1 MMMMMM
7 LEEMNI
13 LEQYLILLM
22 KKYLLNANQN
32 QTNIVDFYL
41 SLIFELKMMMMVVA
55 LVHWMLM
62 MIEVYA
68 IDDVKLNWQ
77 DN

>member
-1 MMMMMM
+1 MMMMI
-7 LEEMNI
+7 EMDTH
-13 LEQYLILLM
+13 EQYLKLSM
-22 KKYLLNANQN
+22 RKYLSNESQN
-32 QTNIVDFYL
+32 EMNIVDFYL
-41 SLIFELKMMMMVVA
+41 LLKFELMMMVV
-55 LVHWMLM
+55 LLLIHLPVM

>member
-1 MMMMMM
+1 MMMMIGMDTH
-7 LEEMNI
+7 
-13 LEQYLILLM
+13 EQYLKLSM
-22 KKYLLNANQN
+22 RKYLSNESQN
-32 QTNIVDFYL
+32 EMNIVDFYL
-41 SLIFELKMMMMVVA
+41 LLKFELMMMVV
-55 LVHWMLM
+55 LLLIHLPVM